1 MSTQTIPP
9 APAPS
14 RPRRRSIFTGLL
26 LVTVGVLFLLRN
38 FGWHYGLWSVIG
50 RWWPVLLIIW
60 GLSKLYDHMVAQRT
74 GQAPPRTVTGGE
86 VFLVI
91 LVLALLSGGGLF
103 DYARLHPDDFS
114 WGDNDR
120 VPWAHT
126 YTYNEEVP
134 AKAVPASTHITIET
148 DYGDVT
154 VHPEDAA
161 QIRASVKKEIGGW
174 DQSEAEKRGQQVK
187 VTIEQAGDGFN
198 VQTEGQS
205 SGDGHARVDLDVYVP
220 KRASIT
226 VRSGKGNLQIIG
238 QGGNV
243 TVETRKGDV
252 EVRDAGGDVSVDL
265 NGGDT
270 HIIGASGNVKL
281 SGHGSQVTMA
291 DVKGEASVE
300 GEFFGPIRI
309 EKPGKGMRF
318 LSKRSDISISEL
330 TGRFAIT
337 SGRLEVVDAPGNV
350 SVSTSSNDISV
361 ENPGGRV
368 HVENRNGNV
377 EIRFAKPPQDQI
389 DVIDSNGHID
399 LTLPGRSTFEVH
411 ATSHSGEISSDFSDL
426 QQHNTSGNA
435 TLDGKLGAKGPAV
448 NLKTTYGAIRLRKG
462 E

>member
-1 MSTQTIPP
+1 
-9 APAPS
+9 
-14 RPRRRSIFTGLL
+14 
-26 LVTVGVLFLLRN
+26 
-38 FGWHYGLWSVIG
+38 
-50 RWWPVLLIIW
+50 
-60 GLSKLYDHMVAQRT
+60 
-74 GQAPPRTVTGGE
+74 
-86 VFLVI
+86 
-91 LVLALLSGGGLF
+91 
-103 DYARLHPDDFS
+103 
-114 WGDNDR
+114 
-120 VPWAHT
+120 
-126 YTYNEEVP
+126 VP

-161 QIRASVKKEIGGW
+161 QIRASVKKEISGW

-205 SGDGHARVDLDVYVP
+205 SGNGRARVDLDVYVP
-220 KRASIT
+220 KQASIT

-238 QGGNV
+238 QGGSV

-252 EVRDAGGDVSVDL
+252 EVRDAGGEVSVDL

-270 HIIGASGNVKL
+270 HIIGVNGDVKL

-309 EKPGKGMRF
+309 EKPGKGVRF
-318 LSKRSDISISEL
+318 LSKRSDVSISEL

-350 SVSTSSNDISV
+350 SISTSSNDISV

-399 LTLPGRSTFEVH
+399 LSLPGRSTFEVH

-426 QQHNTSGNA
+426 QQHNTGGNA
-435 TLDGKLGAKGPAV
+435 TLDGKVGAKGPAI